1 MTTTAQLSPGQAR
14 IVDPILSEHARG
26 YRQAGLVGRSLFPL
40 APVPMYGGKVIQF
53 GKEAFRAVNTARA
66 PGTATKRIQF
76 GYEGE
81 PYAIQPNALESPV
94 PRELMRDASQVPGI
108 DLGTRA
114 VNLVLRVMNL
124 GHELK
129 CASIARNAANYDA
142 NHKLALAGTSTWTGA
157 ASTPIDDVLA
167 GREAIR
173 ESVGIYPNTAIVS
186 AQAMSALKTNPQILD
201 RTKYTSRDSVTAAIL
216 SALWEVPN
224 VVEASAVSAD
234 PNTDAFG
241 DIWGA
246 DVILG
251 YVAPSGG
258 GDASANAEEPS
269 YAYTYLIDGMP
280 MVEVPYWDPNTK
292 SWIYGVSF
300 DYTPVLS
307 GMQAGFLIQGAGT
320 KQ

>member
-40 APVPMYGGKVIQF
+40 APVPMYGGKIIQF

-66 PGTATKRIQF
+66 PGTVTKRINF

-81 PYAIQPNALESPV
+81 PYAIQPNALEATL
-94 PRELMRDASQVPGI
+94 PREIMRDASQVPGI

-114 VNLVLRVMNL
+114 VNLVLRVINL
-124 GHELK
+124 GHELA

-157 ASTPIDDVLA
+157 ASTPIDDVMA
-167 GREAIR
+167 GREAVRNSIG
-173 ESVGIYPNTAIVS
+173 VYPNTALVS
-186 AQAMSALKTNPQILD
+186 AQAMTALRTNAQILD
-201 RTKYTSRDSVTAAIL
+201 RVKYTSRDSITAGIL
-216 SALWEVPN
+216 AGLWEIPN
-224 VVEASAVSAD
+224 VVIGAGVSAD
-234 PNTDAFG
+234 ANTDAFG

-246 DVILG
+246 DVVLA
-251 YVAPSGG
+251 YVAPTGG

-269 YAYTYLIDGMP
+269 YAYTYVIEGMP
-280 MVEVPYWDPNTK
+280 MVEQPYWSKGAK
-292 SWIYGVSF
+292 SWVYGVSF

-307 GMQAGFLIQGAGT
+307 GMQGGFLISGAGT